1 MKDLNG
7 KRLLLLGGSMW
18 KEAISTFAKDNGIVL
33 IATGNDPSAG
43 IFEIADE
50 CYDIDSTDADGM
62 KKLIIEKNIDG
73 VYMGGSEP
81 VISVAC
87 EYINELN
94 LPCYC
99 TKEQWD
105 HLQNKKHFKKLCIE
119 HGLPVVPQYEINID
133 EITQELD
140 CLDFPVITK
149 PADGCG
155 SNGFSVCNN
164 WNDLLSGY
172 QKAKSN
178 SLSGN
183 VLVEK
188 FVNNESIVVFYTFS
202 DGKMYFSGIEDK
214 YPIKYEKHGSYVAG
228 MHIFESRCKNEFR
241 QKFENKLKEMF
252 SHLQIRE
259 GSLWIEVFFD
269 GKNYYFNE
277 AGYRYSGSV
286 SIYPIDYYYQINQ
299 VAVDIYYS
307 LTGKS
312 QINGFRSLID
322 NLVPRKKYYCIY
334 SIHLKEGK
342 IKDVQ
347 GIPEVLQLNNV
358 IAFPTTKKINDVV
371 VSTGT
376 VSQVFAFLHFVFD
389 SNEEFSTTIRKMND
403 NIRIV
408 DENGCN
414 IIANMLNKAH
424 FNRNLDR
431 IV

>member
-164 WNDLLSGY
+164 NKELQDGY
-172 QKAKSN
+172 IKALKTS
-178 SLSGN
+178 STSE
-183 VLVEK
+183 VLIEK
-188 FVNNESIVVFYTFS
+188 FVKNKGVVVFYTASNGQF
-202 DGKMYFSGIEDK
+202 YFSGIEDK
-214 YPIKYEKHGSYVAG
+214 YPVRFREGDSYIGGAF
-228 MHIFESRCKNEFR
+228 IFESRKKNEFR
-241 QKFENKLKEMF
+241 SKFEEKIHQMF
-252 SHLQIRE
+252 KSIGIKE
-259 GSLWIEVFFD
+259 GSLWIEVFVD
-269 GKNYYFNE
+269 GDKYFFNE
-277 AGYRYSGSV
+277 MGYRYGGSV
-286 SIYPIDYYYQINQ
+286 SIYPVDYFYHYNQ
-299 VAVDIYYS
+299 VAADIYYS
-307 LTGKS
+307 LTNES
-312 QINGFRSLID
+312 RIEGFPTLISTA
-322 NLVPRKKYYCIY
+322 LERKKHYCVYPIQVR
-334 SIHLKEGK
+334 EGTIRQIIGIDK
-342 IKDVQ
+342 I
-347 GIPEVLQLNNV
+347 LQCNNV
-358 IAFPTTKKINDVV
+358 VAIPICMKVGYTVKH
-371 VSTGT
+371 TGT
-376 VSQVFAFLHFVFD
+376 FFQTFALLHFVFD
-389 SNEEFSTTIRKMND
+389 SKEEFRKIIRDSLSDLKVIDESGQNMVSSLFNAEEEE
-403 NIRIV
+403 IEIV
-408 DENGCN
+408 
-414 IIANMLNKAH
+414 M
-424 FNRNLDR
+424 
-431 IV
+431 